1 MPDASEHIK
10 AACHNI
16 EAINYLLNEPIFSD
30 WVAVVLFYAS
40 LHIVDAI
47 LFVDPKTT
55 KNHGETHNIR
65 KDILKGTTRY
75 GNIYKHYAPI
85 ERASYI
91 ARYCENRKTGKPTV
105 FFVYMPHEKVQ
116 DELIKHRFQQIIKSA
131 TNFLP
136 QKDSELLN
144 KKFHSLSVFSES
156 PSPSNQ

>member
-16 EAINYLLNEPIFSD
+16 EAINYLLDEPIFSD

-47 LFVDPKTT
+47 LFVDSKTA

-75 GNIYKHYAPI
+75 RNIYKHYAPI
-85 ERASYI
+85 DRASHI
-91 ARYCENRKTGKPTV
+91 ARYCENRDTGKTTM
-105 FFVYMPHEKVQ
+105 FFIYMPPEKMR
-116 DELIKHRFQQIIKSA
+116 DELIKHRFQQIINSA
-131 TNFLP
+131 ANFLP

-144 KKFHSLSVFSES
+144 QKFNSLSVFSES